1 MKSTRQ
7 RDETEE
13 TKETNRDEERAAGCS
28 NATGG
33 KPMCAI
39 SGGGRERE
47 MRRASWSFIAAAA
60 EGWQGGQGIRRWRRG
75 SAFCNQNWWLDRPC
89 ASFPAS
95 RLRRF
100 FLSRAFVLMILGMDM
115 VAATEQTHE
124 SLLSSV
130 ANGLHRSAA
139 GRHACGVRA
148 SNGGRYAA
156 ALLFFFSWICLLGVF
171 RFGIYL
177 HAYGG
182 VCMFVYI
189 RS

>member
-1 MKSTRQ
+1 VGRASGDGDGVQ
-7 RDETEE
+7 R
-13 TKETNRDEERAAGCS
+13 S
-28 NATGG
+28 
-33 KPMCAI
+33 AI
-39 SGGGRERE
+39 RSGGLTGR
-47 MRRASWSFIAAAA
+47 A
-60 EGWQGGQGIRRWRRG
+60 
-75 SAFCNQNWWLDRPC
+75 
-89 ASFPAS
+89 
-95 RLRRF
+95 RRF
-100 FLSRAFVLMILGMDM
+100 LQAVCVGFSSRALLCMDM

-139 GRHACGVRA
+139 GRHACGVRS

-156 ALLFFFSWICLLGVF
+156 ALLFFFSWICLVGVF